1 MLMSVESALSMD
13 HSAVVFDPA
22 VLVPRHEPSQLVL
35 MSLAAAFVPP
45 RSVGDLLPLLS
56 QACPLSGLRHIK
68 RVRKAPSGQLEV
80 IICRVL
86 DKADTGQSEQLS
98 APAVCNEAP
107 PSQPIDHSCTERTS
121 NTCAQQTFELS
132 QLEEGAASILTKL
145 SLNLHMVTCAAQAP
159 ETREQWAAWNK
170 IWPITWHVPEIA
182 KPLPGAVATAEE
194 HTYFSRHMQQ
204 ALSLAHQHGVA
215 NAAIIVDPAT
225 SEIVASAHD
234 LSIAH
239 PLQHAI
245 MVAIAR
251 SASRDMRLWPENVH
265 VALPLPASLD
275 SVQDQ
280 HSAGHCSEPVH
291 NAAAAAAAS
300 HPPSAVADE
309 VTGQKAKRARK
320 SPSASN
326 AACESDAN
334 SIHTVSSLQANLAA
348 EGTDSLTEG
357 TLAGARLRQYLCTGY
372 DLFTVSEPCVM
383 CAMAMVH
390 SRIRTVVFTHK
401 DTLHG
406 ALGGRLKLHAQSS
419 LNHHYRVFHMP
430 PAELKPSPA
439 SCSVHC
445 L

>member
-1 MLMSVESALSMD
+1 MD
-13 HSAVVFDPA
+13 YSAVVFDPA

-45 RSVGDLLPLLS
+45 RSVGELLPLLS

-86 DKADTGQSEQLS
+86 DKADTGSES
-98 APAVCNEAP
+98 EKPPAPVVCNQAP
-107 PSQPIDHSCTERTS
+107 PSQPVDHSWTERAS
-121 NTCAQQTFELS
+121 NRCAEQPFELS
-132 QLEEGAASILTKL
+132 QLEEGAASILSKL
-145 SLNLHMVTCAAQAP
+145 SLDLHMVQCAAQAP
-159 ETREQWAAWNK
+159 ETRDQWAAWNK

-194 HTYFSRHMQQ
+194 HAYFSRHMQQ

-234 LSIAH
+234 LSISH
-239 PLQHAI
+239 PLQHAV

-265 VALPLPASLD
+265 VALPAPASLD
-275 SVQDQ
+275 SVQAEQ
-280 HSAGHCSEPVH
+280 SAGHCSSEPAC
-291 NAAAAAAAS
+291 NAATAAVS
-300 HPPSAVADE
+300 HPPLDGADE

-320 SPSASN
+320 SPHASN

-334 SIHTVSSLQANLAA
+334 STHRTDGMQADMAA
-348 EGTDSLTEG
+348 DGTDSAPTQG

-372 DLFTVSEPCVM
+372 DLFIVSEPCVM

-390 SRIRTVVFTHK
+390 SRVRTVVFTHK

-406 ALGGRLKLHAQSS
+406 ALGGSLKLHAQSS

-430 PAELKPSPA
+430 PAELKASLA
-439 SCSVHC
+439 SCSVHG